1 MSLPFT
7 NVHIHVFNSDCAPDR
22 FLRILPVKFV
32 RWAPGI
38 IKSVIDTKAG
48 RGLIH
53 GLFKLFSKKTG
64 NKRSEV
70 DKYVA
75 FLDAGT
81 DATQLEVFQ
90 TSFAVGKTFDANVR
104 IAGLTMNMDYM
115 DNQPSKRQVSF
126 ETQLAQVKE
135 IKRYYPTNFF
145 PFLGVDPRQ
154 GSGLDL
160 VKWAKPYFESGVVT
174 KEGKVFPYFCGL
186 KLYPALGFFPFDP
199 RLEELYR
206 YAEEN
211 HLPVMTHCTRVG
223 SQYIGDQIESLI
235 PDEPA
240 MIDDIDNV
248 AINTTRTSIIKR
260 IKDYKDPSRNWI
272 KNSKIGDNDLA
283 CDLFGHPENYIPIL
297 EKFPNLKL
305 CLAHMGGSN
314 EVIKSMDKKSK
325 LDQIRKVDPQSWFEH
340 IKSMMRKYPN
350 LYTDV
355 SYTLSDF
362 FDKKGAVFA
371 TTLEFLNTDVDP
383 ADASKGKFGDRV
395 LFGTDFFM
403 TEQERRES
411 ELYGVTKE
419 NLKDWWDIIGRQ
431 NTQKYLLQPL

>member
-7 NVHIHVFNSDCAPDR
+7 NAHIHIFNSDCAPDR
-22 FLRILPVKFV
+22 FLRILPVPLV
-32 RWAPGI
+32 RRAPGI
-38 IKSVIDTKAG
+38 IKGIIDSKIG
-48 RGLIH
+48 RGIIH
-53 GLFKLFSKKTG
+53 GMFKAWYGKASD
-64 NKRSEV
+64 KRGEV

-90 TSFAVGKTFDANVR
+90 TALAAGKTFDPAIR
-104 IAGLTMNMDYM
+104 IVGLTLNMDHM
-115 DNQPSKRQVSF
+115 DSQPSKRQISF
-126 ETQLAQVKE
+126 ITQLDEIKD

-145 PFLGVDPRQ
+145 PFLGIDPRQ
-154 GSGLDL
+154 AGGLDL
-160 VKWAKPYFESGVVT
+160 VKWAKPYFESGVAT
-174 KEGKVFPYFCGL
+174 NEGKVFPYFSGI

-235 PDEPA
+235 PDQPA
-240 MIDDIDNV
+240 MIDMAGNP
-248 AINTTRTSIIKR
+248 AIATAKTSIEKR
-260 IKDYKDPSRNWI
+260 IKDYKDPSRQWI

-297 EKFPNLKL
+297 EKFPNLRL

-314 EVIKSMDKKSK
+314 EVIKSMDSKSK
-325 LDQIRKVDPQSWFEH
+325 LDQIRKVDQLSWFEH
-340 IKSMMRKYPN
+340 IQNMMRKYPN

-362 FDKKGAVFA
+362 YDTNGKVFTSTFA
-371 TTLEFLNTDVDP
+371 FLNTPVDP
-383 ADASKGKFGDRV
+383 ADPTKGKFGDRV

-403 TEQERRES
+403 TEQERREP
-411 ELYGVTKE
+411 ELYATTKA
-419 NLKDWWDIIGRQ
+419 NLSTWWDILGRV
-431 NTQKYLLQPL
+431 NTQKYLMQPI